1 MRYFLILLVL
11 IIGLVINYNYIND
24 YNKKNNINIV
34 VGNEDIPPSLS
45 LTGIALGPLRG
56 ILCNALW
63 LRSVKQALEGEV
75 YDSLQ
80 LIDWMTTLQPHS
92 PRIWEY
98 QGWNITYNIAYES
111 RDPYYR
117 WDWVYYGFT
126 LLRDKG
132 LKYNPDNNFN
142 RPIRQQMATTLF
154 DRINKDDF
162 GFHNL
167 FKYNWA
173 VEMLEYFDSDRAEEI
188 EAYAKAP
195 DSIEQ
200 LKENKIFSKYYSL
213 CKENLNI
220 DILDFKKYK
229 PTAQS
234 YNAKMN
240 KEELIKAH
248 LLLYSFYKK
257 QRIEKELKLNMDQV
271 LLLNTK
277 YGPFDWRLPQAQVIY
292 WGYEDNH
299 DNYFKTQFN
308 FDITIRQTLLSVMR
322 EGTLKRL
329 NKDKKTMIRG
339 ANLRVLKVIHNFFD
353 EYLENKNNHIVL
365 KATHLMH
372 KTFVEEATTLLY
384 MYNQTDV
391 AKRLHQ
397 HYIEEHPEEKKV
409 TFEKFITKSM
419 KSTLENR
426 EDRNTESLIRATLFE
441 AYEFA
446 SLLEVDRANGYLNF
460 AKLLYNEHQ
469 KKYKK
474 LRQTARLLPPF
485 KSLQKNAIKE
495 FKIQNGIVKENK
507 FDDFIKKVRT
517 LKPIEKIDIH

>member
-1 MRYFLILLVL
+1 MRYLLILLLL
-11 IIGLVINYNYIND
+11 IAGLIFNYNKINK
-24 YNKKNNINIV
+24 YNKENNINIV
-34 VGNEDIPPSLS
+34 VDNKDIPPALS

-56 ILCNALW
+56 VLCNALW
-63 LRSVKQALEGEV
+63 IRSAKQAAQGEV

-98 QGWNITYNIAYES
+98 QGWNICYNIAYES

-142 RPIRQQMATTLF
+142 RPIRQQMSTILF

-173 VEMLEYFDSDRAEEI
+173 VEMIKYFDTDRAEEI

-195 DSIEQ
+195 DNIEK
-200 LKENKIFSKYYSL
+200 LKKNPHFNKYYNL
-213 CKENLNI
+213 CKQKFKIN
-220 DILDFKKYK
+220 ILDFSKYK

-234 YNAKMN
+234 YNVKMTAA
-240 KEELIKAH
+240 ERVTAH
-248 LLLYSFYKK
+248 RLLYSFYKK
-257 QRIEKELKLNMDQV
+257 QKIESNLKFDMDKV
-271 LLLNTK
+271 LLLNKK

-292 WGYEDNH
+292 WGFEENH
-299 DNYFKTQFN
+299 DDYFKTNFN
-308 FDITIRQTLLSVMR
+308 FDITIRQALLSIMR

-329 NKDKKTMIRG
+329 NQDKKTMIRG
-339 ANLRVLKVIHNFFD
+339 ANLRILKVLHNFFD
-353 EYLENKNNHIVL
+353 EYLKNANNKIVVE
-365 KATHLMH
+365 ATNLMH
-372 KTFVEEATTLLY
+372 KSFTQEATTLLY
-384 MYNQTDV
+384 MYNQTEV
-391 AKRLHQ
+391 AKHLHK
-397 HYIEEHPEEKKV
+397 HYLEEHPEEKKT
-409 TFEKFITKSM
+409 TFKQFITESM
-419 KSTLENR
+419 KNTIANR
-426 EDRNTESLIRATLFE
+426 EDRNAESLIRATLFE

-446 SLLEVDRANGYLNF
+446 SLFEIDRANGYLNF
-460 AKLLYNEHQ
+460 AKLIYDEYQ

-485 KSLQKNAIKE
+485 KSLQANAIKE
-495 FKIQNGIVKENK
+495 FKIENNIIKENK
-507 FDDFIKKVRT
+507 FDDFIKKIRT
-517 LKPIEKIDIH
+517 LKPIDKIEIH